1 MRPRQNER
9 DDSPAA
15 VALCMLMCMR
25 YTALRSLGEEL
36 MAETSEK
43 MVRKQFLVPPSTVKR
58 LEQLAAKRGTS
69 ASEIVR
75 QAINSYDLEGAEA
88 MDSSELM
95 ELVSV
100 RLKEAIKSTR
110 RAQRTVS
117 KTLQALS
124 SR

>member
-1 MRPRQNER
+1 
-9 DDSPAA
+9 
-15 VALCMLMCMR
+15 
-25 YTALRSLGEEL
+25 

-75 QAINSYDLEGAEA
+75 QAIKSYDLEGAEA
-88 MDSSELM
+88 MESPELM
-95 ELVSV
+95 ELVSG

-110 RAQRTVS
+110 NAQRAVS
-117 KTLQALS
+117 RTLRALS
-124 SR
+124 SKSP